1 MMKVLNAWVVATG
14 LALLAF
20 DAGVG
25 RAADVNDVAESYVR
39 LVLEVGLYD
48 ADYVD
53 AYFGPAEW
61 KPAETDQQDPFPAE
75 RLGARAAG
83 LIEQL
88 KAAGRPRNDLERLR
102 HAYLERQLAAVK
114 AEIDLLAGK
123 KMRFD
128 EESKALYDVVAP
140 AHDEAYFQGI
150 LKKLEAA
157 LPGDEDLYT
166 RFNSYR
172 IRFTI
177 PRDKLEDILKT
188 AIAEYRRRTAE
199 RLPLPTAEGWEMEF
213 VFGKPW
219 GAAVTYQGGG
229 RSLVEVNAG
238 MPFCVAEVLNV
249 AGHEIYPGHHTH
261 LALLDQHLVKGRGW
275 VEYSILP
282 LHSPLAL
289 VSEGIAGYGGASL
302 VMPHDQRVEFERTV
316 LFPQAGLDPEQAE
329 TYCRI
334 MELKDELD
342 GALVEAARRY
352 LDGRMDRAQT
362 RSWLADY
369 CLVTPGAAEN
379 LISFIEQYRSYV
391 VNYTVGRELVARY
404 VGKHSGSDPS
414 LARRWRV
421 FHTLLS
427 TPQTPSGLAGAN

>member
-1 MMKVLNAWVVATG
+1 MMKVRKVLLAATG
-14 LALLAF
+14 WVLF
-20 DAGVG
+20 VSGVG
-25 RAADVNDVAESYVR
+25 RAADVNDVAGAYVK

-53 AYFGPAEW
+53 AYFGPPEW
-61 KPAETDQQDPFPAE
+61 KPAETDKQDPFPAE
-75 RLGARAAG
+75 RLGAKATG
-83 LIEQL
+83 LMEQL
-88 KAAGRPRNDLERLR
+88 RAVAGKPGSDLEKLR
-102 HAYLERQLAAVK
+102 HVYLERQLAAVK
-114 AEIDLLAGK
+114 AQIDLLGGR

-140 AHDEAYFQGI
+140 ACDEAYFRGI
-150 LKKLEAA
+150 LKKLEEA
-157 LPGDEDLYT
+157 LPGSGDLYT

-177 PRDKLEDILKT
+177 PRDKLEDILRT

-199 RLPLPTAEGWEMEF
+199 RLTLPAGEGWEMEF

-229 RSLVEVNAG
+229 RSLVEVNSGVPLCA
-238 MPFCVAEVLNV
+238 AEVLNL

-261 LALLDQHLVKGRGW
+261 LGLLDQHLVKGKGW

-289 VSEGIAGYGGASL
+289 VSEGIAGYGGANL
-302 VMPHDQRVEFERTV
+302 VMPHEQRVEFARTV

-329 TYCRI
+329 TYCRV
-334 MELKDELD
+334 MEWKDELD

-352 LDGRMDRAQT
+352 LDSRMDRTQT
-362 RSWLADY
+362 RTWLARY

-379 LISFIEQYRSYV
+379 LINFIEQYRSYV
-391 VNYTVGRELVARY
+391 VNYTVGRQLVADY
-404 VGKHSGSDPS
+404 VEKHSGPDRSS
-414 LARRWRV
+414 AHRWQAFR
-421 FHTLLS
+421 TLLT